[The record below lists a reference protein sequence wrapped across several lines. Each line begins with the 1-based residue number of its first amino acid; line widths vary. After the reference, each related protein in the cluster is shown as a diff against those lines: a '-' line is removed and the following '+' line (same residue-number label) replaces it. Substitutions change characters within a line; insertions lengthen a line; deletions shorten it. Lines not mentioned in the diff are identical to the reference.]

1 MIRAVTPAAAL
12 EAGPH
17 VIGELLGDLDSE
29 SLGAPQHPLH
39 LFDIFTVALKLLV
52 AVLYRLRGRGPL
64 QLHPALGSGDVVR
77 ADVHPRHLVLQPL
90 GRALVTALVLLN
102 GATNAQALR
111 ITNAAGGMACYSS
124 QDLLTAHSA
133 IGFYNFDKVRALIA
147 QDKCFVMKE
156 HWRPKITDERV
167 IGGAGVK
174 MVHVRLDNSG
184 QSVRIAWSL
193 LKNFD
198 FIGDTE

>member
-1 MIRAVTPAAAL
+1 MSPACCRTPPGGAYVLPDMIRENIISQGDFTMGKKRPAL
-12 EAGPH
+12 R
-17 VIGELLGDLDSE
+17 
-29 SLGAPQHPLH
+29 
-39 LFDIFTVALKLLV
+39 LKQIRP
-52 AVLYRLRGRGPL
+52 RLRT
-64 QLHPALGSGDVVR
+64 
-77 ADVHPRHLVLQPL
+77 VLS
-90 GRALVTALVLLN
+90 ASLVTALVLLN

-111 ITNAAGGMACYSS
+111 ITNAAAGMACYSS

-167 IGGAGVK
+167 IGGVGVK